1 MLQYHCKVK
10 PSWKG
15 NDMKHIDWKDEQG
28 QAIHDWFFKEM
39 RTDYSTVWQRTE
51 EPSFIPLGKQL
62 DGHWEVSTTTDV
74 VLRSS
79 VGYQYD
85 DMGGRCGIDAYCC
98 LPIFVTYKN
107 DIWHAGNAAILVS
120 VNNEDGLRVSMD
132 STPKM
137 YGITEKWTVMGGHKA
152 HTPLPAT
159 KNKYAELLGSHRW
172 ADGLAE
178 NVQAALSEKLDA
190 FLGKD
195 DINELEA
202 LREELEAA
210 KAESAKA
217 IADASLET
225 LMKQAMISTLEPVM
239 EAKAKEMAQ
248 KFEDEGMLPTVLQV
262 EVADKVSRVEGLV
275 HEKFGTILTMVE
287 NGIPVFLVGPAGT
300 GKNHLAEQIATAT
313 GREFEFMGQVSDKFA
328 DCVGYRDANG
338 CEHETPLTRAVRDG
352 KLLFIDEIDASIPEV
367 LVTVNALLANRYM
380 VTGGGTFL
388 RAHEDFRVI
397 VAGNTVGRG
406 ADRTY
411 TGRYALDGATL
422 DRFVLVDVDYDPRI
436 EEHLSRGNADVLEYV
451 RAFRAAV
458 AAVGGMPHPVTYR
471 TITNMATLDAAGLD
485 KVTILKSCL
494 TKELDMDD
502 VRILNDWVA
511 NNRSGITSNGYYQA
525 CKSLV

>member
-1 MLQYHCKVK
+1 
-10 PSWKG
+10 
-15 NDMKHIDWKDEQG
+15 MKYSIDWKDDQG
-28 QAIHDWFFKEM
+28 QEIRNWFQQNT
-39 RTDYSTVWQRTE
+39 RPNYSTAWQSTM
-51 EPSFIPLGKQL
+51 EPQFIPLGKQL
-62 DGHWEVSTTTDV
+62 GGHWEVSTTTDV
-74 VLRSS
+74 ILREY
-79 VGYQYD
+79 VNYLYD
-85 DMGGRCGIDAYCC
+85 DMGDRCGLDTVAY

-107 DIWHAGNAAILVS
+107 DIWHAGNAGMVVLIDNLNGVQVHMS
-120 VNNEDGLRVSMD
+120 D
-132 STPKM
+132 TPTID
-137 YGITEKWTVMGGHKA
+137 GITDKWTVMGTHKA

-159 KNKYAELLGSHRW
+159 KNKYADLMRDHKW
-172 ADGLAE
+172 ATDFGPVVE
-178 NVQAALSEKLDA
+178 KVLSDKLDGYLKQDEA
-190 FLGKD
+190 AEID
-195 DINELEA
+195 A
-202 LREELEAA
+202 LREELAAA

-248 KFEDEGMLPTVLQV
+248 KFEDEGMIPTVLQV

-287 NGIPVFLVGPAGT
+287 NSIPVFLVGPAGT

-436 EEHLSRGNADVLEYV
+436 EEHLSRGNVEVLEYV

-485 KVTILKSCL
+485 KVTIVKSCL
-494 TKELDMDD
+494 TKELDTDD
-502 VRILNDWVA
+502 VRILNDWIA
-511 NNRSGITSNGYYQA
+511 NNRNGIASNGYYQA